1 MSLNQESENSV
12 FADPASD
19 KVAPD
24 GTGIALGHIHHSFV
38 NVFEFRCR
46 AVGPLALPVQRR
58 PQTQIQQ
65 SSEMDKNN

>member
-24 GTGIALGHIHHSFV
+24 GTGIALGHIHHPTA

-46 AVGPLALPVQRR
+46 AA
-58 PQTQIQQ
+58 
-65 SSEMDKNN
+65 